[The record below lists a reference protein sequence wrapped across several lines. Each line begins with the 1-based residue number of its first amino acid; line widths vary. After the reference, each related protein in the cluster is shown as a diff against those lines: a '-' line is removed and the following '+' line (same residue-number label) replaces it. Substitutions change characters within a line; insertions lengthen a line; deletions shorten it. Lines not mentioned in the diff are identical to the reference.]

1 MEFPLEIDPNIHLLP
16 GNQQSVVQFQ
26 YANVGLPSGKF
37 DDKLCETQAAGKMLK
52 YDVYVRYLNEND
64 HSEEH
69 FLDTME
75 ILMNVGNV
83 TKHMK
88 KVRYHWSCMANIVIN
103 SIILAYQMSFKLLEF

>member
-1 MEFPLEIDPNIHLLP
+1 MEFPLENDPNIHVLL

-26 YANVGLPSGKF
+26 YANVGLSSGKF
-37 DDKLCETQAAGKMLK
+37 DDKLCESPAAEKMLK

-64 HSEEH
+64 HSEDH

-75 ILMNVGNV
+75 TLMNVGNV

-88 KVRYHWSCMANIVIN
+88 KVRSHTSYIIYMANICID
-103 SIILAYQMSFKLLEF
+103 